1 MNTRVAMI
9 ARGAVIASLYAGV
22 TLLFEPISFG
32 PVQLRVSEALA
43 LLPLLWFDAIPG
55 LFVGCL
61 IANIF
66 GGLGLIDIFCGSTAT
81 LIAAFLTRLAPN
93 ILLAAAAPVAV
104 NGVVVGIYLS
114 FITDMPV
121 YLTIPYVAAGEAMAC
136 FALGIPLIR
145 ELKKRFGVN
154 SRGEL

>member
-1 MNTRVAMI
+1 MI
-9 ARGAVIASLYAGV
+9 ARGAAVAALYAGV
-22 TLLFEPISFG
+22 TLIFEPISFG
-32 PVQLRVSEALA
+32 PVQLRVSEALT
-43 LLPLLWFDAIPG
+43 LLPLLWVDAVPG

-61 IANIF
+61 IANLF
-66 GGLGLIDIFCGSTAT
+66 GGLGLVDIICGSAAT
-81 LIAAFLTRLAPN
+81 LTAALLTRLAVPN
-93 ILLAAAAPVAV
+93 VLLGAAAPVAV

-145 ELKKRFGVN
+145 ELRKRFG
-154 SRGEL
+154 EKDK